1 MAKARPLKFDEC
13 LAMMRKRD
21 GLAAE
26 HGFHEL
32 LPRAKEHV
40 IELMAAFATE
50 TQHGVRCWLL
60 ELIGEARSEQALELL
75 CEQALSEDEAFQSW
89 AVRGLQL
96 LDTHAARKFL
106 FDRGLKA

>member
-1 MAKARPLKFDEC
+1 MSQSRRVKFDEC

-21 GLAAE
+21 GWIAE
-26 HGFHEL
+26 QGFHEL

-40 IELMAAFATE
+40 AELTAAFASE
-50 TQHGVRCWLL
+50 TQHGVRCSLL
-60 ELIGEARSEQALELL
+60 ELIGEARSEQAFELL
-75 CEQALSEDEAFQSW
+75 CEQVQSEDEAFRAW

-106 FDRGLKA
+106 FDHGLKA